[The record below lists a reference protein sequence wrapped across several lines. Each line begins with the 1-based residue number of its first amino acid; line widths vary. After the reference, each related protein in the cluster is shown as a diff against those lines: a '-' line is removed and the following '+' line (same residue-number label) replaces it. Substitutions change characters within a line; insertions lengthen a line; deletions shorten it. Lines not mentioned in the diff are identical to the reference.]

1 MSEAACHVSLQQAA
15 PIPLDLSFSCE
26 RGKILVIAGPSGSGK
41 TTVLRSIAG
50 LYRPGAGRIDCHG
63 DCWFDTARNLC
74 LPVQRRAVGMVFQH
88 YALFPH
94 LTAGQNIGVA
104 LRHLPRRTRQARIQQ
119 LLRMVNMQGLEQ
131 RRPHQLSGGQQQR
144 IALARALAR
153 DPSLLLLDEP
163 FSAVDQQTRKKLLR
177 ELAALK
183 QRFNIPVILVTHD
196 LDEARTLADTLSIMH
211 HGRCLQTAPP
221 QTVMTQPATATV
233 ARLVGLENIF
243 SGRVQGHDRDRGLTY
258 LDWGGLVLEAACQE
272 QHAAGTQVD
281 WVIPPENL
289 ILHRRDRPSRGEREN
304 PVAGEIVEFIP
315 MGETASVL
323 LRVQQEGQRLLSM
336 TVPTHVAQR
345 NGLQAGGPV
354 RVSLLT
360 TGIHLMPREQGAE
373 VSL

>member
-1 MSEAACHVSLQQAA
+1 M
-15 PIPLDLSFSCE
+15 
-26 RGKILVIAGPSGSGK
+26 
-41 TTVLRSIAG
+41 
-50 LYRPGAGRIDCHG
+50 
-63 DCWFDTARNLC
+63 
-74 LPVQRRAVGMVFQH
+74 
-88 YALFPH
+88 
-94 LTAGQNIGVA
+94 
-104 LRHLPRRTRQARIQQ
+104 
-119 LLRMVNMQGLEQ
+119 
-131 RRPHQLSGGQQQR
+131 
-144 IALARALAR
+144 
-153 DPSLLLLDEP
+153 
-163 FSAVDQQTRKKLLR
+163 
-177 ELAALK
+177 
-183 QRFNIPVILVTHD
+183 
-196 LDEARTLADTLSIMH
+196 
-211 HGRCLQTAPP
+211 
-221 QTVMTQPATATV
+221 
-233 ARLVGLENIF
+233 
-243 SGRVQGHDRDRGLTY
+243 
-258 LDWGGLVLEAACQE
+258 LEAACQE